1 MEATCACGKVVLG
14 LVGNPV
20 LTTTCYCADCQS
32 AAFHFEK
39 RFGRALMTED
49 GGTDHVLWPKKALTC
64 LSGAEE
70 LAEYRLNAHTH
81 TRRVVATCCGTPM
94 FLDYTKGS
102 WVTLYRDRLA
112 PENRPRIEMRVML
125 RDRVGKARLP
135 DDCRNLPRYSPRIFA
150 CLLRTAAQQGFRRY
164 PIAFVKRV
172 L

>member
-1 MEATCACGKVVLG
+1 MDARCACGNVVLALAG
-14 LVGNPV
+14 APV

-32 AAFHFEK
+32 AAIHFEK
-39 RFGRALMTED
+39 RFGRALMSED
-49 GGTDHVLWPKKALTC
+49 GGTDHVLWPKKAMTC
-64 LSGAEE
+64 LSGAED

-94 FLDYTKGS
+94 FLDFTKGS

-112 PENRPRIEMRVML
+112 PEDRPAIEMRVML
-125 RDRVGKARLP
+125 RDRVGKDRLP

-150 CLLRTAAQQGFRRY
+150 CLLRTAAMQGFRRH
-164 PIAFVKRV
+164 PIGFVTRA